1 MMARKKRIAI
11 LVVSIVL
18 VILAIVGTI
27 IFLYLKTDAFKS
39 NETLFAKYFIQ
50 SFNAIDTIKNDDL
63 LGIEDILNTNKYTS
77 ELKGKIEYTK
87 NVETNNEDKNSSINQ
102 IGLNVKSNI
111 DKSNDYNYK
120 NITIGSDNENYIGL
134 EYLKNQN
141 NYGIR
146 LKNINQF
153 ASNNDEENKLL
164 TELGLGSLNILV
176 SDIDINSICN
186 FNDQEKQNLIDT
198 YTKIVTSNVSKDK
211 YYSQRNTLITV
222 NNQDVNTNAY
232 YIKMTVEEYNN
243 LYIKILEQLKADEII
258 LSRIDTIEK
267 TIKENYPD
275 YTSEDKLRN
284 KFINNIEDKIKDIQ
298 NNNIGSDEVKII
310 VYENKGTTV
319 RVAIEKTT
327 EKILLDLY
335 GGTSVKLDISKIGY
349 ETTEKVFTI
358 EKTTQSNEQKALIEY
373 ENKKNDEIL
382 NSFKLEYNQSL
393 QNNKINKNAEIT
405 IIKDKYK
412 GIFNIEDNIQTV
424 DDFKNQ
430 ITLDKDNVELNKLQD
445 EQKSIIM
452 NILKANT
459 QNQLDSLYAVAS
471 LSDYEN
477 MLQNLGV
484 MRKKS
489 IQISDTGEVTELERT
504 RFNSQ
509 FEFFASSDLT
519 SDNINELLNTTKD
532 NFEDMKVLLKTGEVQ
547 DLDLEKLKS
556 SKEASEYKKNISE
569 ILFYIKRNSNNEQKA
584 EDTRE
589 YLKNNNDKYTVS
601 MEYDSDRLVRIVR
614 VKIQE
619 QK

>member
-1 MMARKKRIAI
+1 MARKKRITI
-11 LVVSIVL
+11 LVISIVL
-18 VILAIVGTI
+18 AVLAIVGTI
-27 IFLYLKTDAFKS
+27 TFLYLKTDAFKS
-39 NETLFAKYFIQ
+39 NETLFAKYFMQ
-50 SFNAIDTIKNDDL
+50 SFNAIDIIKNNDA
-63 LGIEDILNTNKYTS
+63 LGIDNTLNANKYTS

-87 NVETNNEDKNSSINQ
+87 NVETNSEDKNSSINQ

-111 DKSNDYNYK
+111 DKSNEYEYK
-120 NITIGSDNENYIGL
+120 NVTISSDNENYIGL
-134 EYLKNQN
+134 EYLKSQS

-153 ASNNDEENKLL
+153 ASNNDEQNQLL
-164 TELGLGSLNILV
+164 TELGLGKLNIII

-186 FNDQEKQNLIDT
+186 FSDQEKQNLIDT

-211 YYSQRNTLITV
+211 YYSQKNTLITV

-243 LYIKILEQLKADEII
+243 LYIKILEQLKTDKII

-382 NSFKLEYNQSL
+382 NSLKLEYNQTL
-393 QNNKINKNAEIT
+393 ENDKITKNTEIAIT
-405 IIKDKYK
+405 KDKYK
-412 GIFNIEDNIQTV
+412 GIFDIEDNIKIV
-424 DDFKNQ
+424 DNFENK
-430 ITLDKDNVELNKLQD
+430 ITLDNDLEINKLQD
-445 EQKSIIM
+445 EQKNIII
-452 NILKANT
+452 NILKANI

-471 LSDYEN
+471 LNDYES

-484 MRKKS
+484 MRKKA
-489 IQISDTGEVTELERT
+489 IQISSTGEVTELERT

-519 SDNINELLNTTKD
+519 SDNIKELLNTTKD

-547 DLDLEKLKS
+547 DLDMEKLKS
-556 SKEASEYKKNISE
+556 SKESSEYKKNISE

-584 EDTRE
+584 ENTLE

-601 MEYDSDRLVRIVR
+601 IEYDNDRLVKIIRA
-614 VKIQE
+614 KIQE
-619 QK
+619 QN

>member
-63 LGIEDILNTNKYTS
+63 LGIEDTLNTNKYTS

-102 IGLNVKSNI
+102 VGLNVKSNT
-111 DKSNDYNYK
+111 DKSNDYDYK

-141 NYGIR
+141 NYGIK
-146 LKNINQF
+146 LKNINQY
-153 ASNNDEENKLL
+153 ASNNDEENKVL
-164 TELGLGSLNILV
+164 TELGLGKLKVLI

-186 FNDQEKQNLIDT
+186 FSEKEKQNLIDT

-211 YYSQRNTLITV
+211 FYRQRGTLITV

-243 LYIKILEQLKADEII
+243 LYIKILEQLKTDETI
-258 LSRIDTIEK
+258 LSRIDTIET

-275 YTSEDKLRN
+275 YTSEETLRN
-284 KFINNIEDKIKDIQ
+284 KFISNIEEKIKDIQ
-298 NNNIGSDEVKII
+298 NNNIGSDEVKIT

-319 RVAIEKTT
+319 RFAIEKTT
-327 EKILLDLY
+327 EKILFDLY
-335 GGTSVKLDISKIGY
+335 GGTSIKLDISKIGY
-349 ETTEKVFTI
+349 ETTEKTFTI
-358 EKTTQSNEQKALIEY
+358 EKTAGSNEQKTLIEY

-382 NSFKLEYNQSL
+382 NNFKLEYNQTL
-393 QNNKINKNAEIT
+393 ENNKITKNAEIT
-405 IIKDKYK
+405 IAKDKYK
-412 GIFNIEDNIQTV
+412 GIFDLEDNIKIV
-424 DDFKNQ
+424 DNFENQ
-430 ITLDKDNVELNKLQD
+430 IALENNVELNKLQD
-445 EQKSIIM
+445 EQKNIIM
-452 NILKANT
+452 NILKTNT
-459 QNQLDSLYAVAS
+459 QNQLDSLYSVVS
-471 LSDYEN
+471 LNDYES

-484 MRKKS
+484 MRKKA
-489 IQISDTGEVTELERT
+489 IQISSTGEVTELERT

-519 SDNINELLNTTKD
+519 SDNIKELLNTTKD

-547 DLDLEKLKS
+547 DLDMEKLKS
-556 SKEASEYKKNISE
+556 SKDSNEYKKSISE

-584 EDTRE
+584 EDTSE

-601 MEYDSDRLVRIVR
+601 IEYDSDKLVRIIR
-614 VKIQE
+614 AKIQE
-619 QK
+619 QN

>member
-11 LVVSIVL
+11 LAVSIVL
-18 VILAIVGTI
+18 VILAITATMVY
-27 IFLYLKTDAFKS
+27 LYLKTDAFKS

-102 IGLNVKSNI
+102 VGLNVKSNT
-111 DKSNDYNYK
+111 DKSNDYDYK
-120 NITIGSDNENYIGL
+120 NITIGSYNENYIGL

-141 NYGIR
+141 NYGIK
-146 LKNINQF
+146 LKNINQY

-164 TELGLGSLNILV
+164 TELGLGKLKVLI

-186 FNDQEKQNLIDT
+186 FSEKEKQNLIDT

-211 YYSQRNTLITV
+211 FYRQRGTLITV

-243 LYIKILEQLKADEII
+243 LYIKILEQLKTDETI
-258 LSRIDTIEK
+258 LSRIDTIET

-275 YTSEDKLRN
+275 YTSEETLRN
-284 KFINNIEDKIKDIQ
+284 KFISNIEEKIKDIQ
-298 NNNIGSDEVKII
+298 NNNIGSDEVKIT
-310 VYENKGTTV
+310 VYESKGTTV
-319 RVAIEKTT
+319 RFAIEKTT
-327 EKILLDLY
+327 EKILFDLY
-335 GGTSVKLDISKIGY
+335 GGTSIKLDISKIGY
-349 ETTEKVFTI
+349 ETTEKTFTI
-358 EKTTQSNEQKALIEY
+358 EKTAGSNEQKTLIEY

-382 NSFKLEYNQSL
+382 NNFKLEYNQTL
-393 QNNKINKNAEIT
+393 ENNKIAKNAEIT
-405 IIKDKYK
+405 IAKDKYK
-412 GIFNIEDNIQTV
+412 GIFDLEDNIKIV
-424 DDFKNQ
+424 DNFENQ
-430 ITLDKDNVELNKLQD
+430 IALENNVELNKLQD
-445 EQKSIIM
+445 EQKNIIM
-452 NILKANT
+452 NILKTNT
-459 QNQLDSLYAVAS
+459 QNQLDSLYSVAS
-471 LSDYEN
+471 LNDYES

-484 MRKKS
+484 MRKKA
-489 IQISDTGEVTELERT
+489 IQISSTGEVTELERT

-519 SDNINELLNTTKD
+519 SDNIKELLNTTKD

-547 DLDLEKLKS
+547 DLDMEKLKS
-556 SKEASEYKKNISE
+556 SKDSNEYKKSISE

-584 EDTRE
+584 EDTSE

-601 MEYDSDRLVRIVR
+601 IEYDSDKLVRIIR
-614 VKIQE
+614 VKIQ
-619 QK
+619 

>member
-39 NETLFAKYFIQ
+39 NETLFAKYFMQ

-63 LGIEDILNTNKYTS
+63 LGIEDTLNTNKYTS

-102 IGLNVKSNI
+102 VGLNVKSNT
-111 DKSNDYNYK
+111 DKSNDYDYK

-141 NYGIR
+141 NYGIK
-146 LKNINQF
+146 LKNINQY

-164 TELGLGSLNILV
+164 TELGLGKLKVLI

-186 FNDQEKQNLIDT
+186 FSEKEKQNLIDT

-211 YYSQRNTLITV
+211 FYRQRGTLITV

-243 LYIKILEQLKADEII
+243 LYIKILEQLKTDEII

-298 NNNIGSDEVKII
+298 NNNIGSDEVKIT
-310 VYENKGTTV
+310 VYESKGTTV
-319 RVAIEKTT
+319 RFAIEKTT
-327 EKILLDLY
+327 EKILFDLY
-335 GGTSVKLDISKIGY
+335 GGTSIKLDISKIGY
-349 ETTEKVFTI
+349 ETTEKTFTI
-358 EKTTQSNEQKALIEY
+358 EKTAGSNEQKTLIEY

-382 NSFKLEYNQSL
+382 NNFKLEYNQTL
-393 QNNKINKNAEIT
+393 ENNKIAKNAEIT
-405 IIKDKYK
+405 IAKDKYK
-412 GIFNIEDNIQTV
+412 GIFDLEDNIKIV
-424 DDFKNQ
+424 DNFENQ
-430 ITLDKDNVELNKLQD
+430 IALENNVELNKLQD
-445 EQKSIIM
+445 EQKNIIM
-452 NILKANT
+452 NILKTNT

-471 LSDYEN
+471 LNDYES

-489 IQISDTGEVTELERT
+489 IQISSTGEVTELERT

-519 SDNINELLNTTKD
+519 SDNIKELLNTTKD
-532 NFEDMKVLLKTGEVQ
+532 KFEDMKVLLKTGEVQ
-547 DLDLEKLKS
+547 DLDMEKLKS
-556 SKEASEYKKNISE
+556 SEDSNEYKKSIAE

-584 EDTRE
+584 ENTLE

-601 MEYDSDRLVRIVR
+601 IEYDNDRLVKIIRA
-614 VKIQE
+614 KIQE
-619 QK
+619 QN

>member
-1 MMARKKRIAI
+1 MMARKKRITI
-11 LVVSIVL
+11 LVISIVL
-18 VILAIVGTI
+18 AVLAIVGTI
-27 IFLYLKTDAFKS
+27 TFLYLKTDAFKS
-39 NETLFAKYFIQ
+39 NETLFAKYFMQ
-50 SFNAIDTIKNDDL
+50 SFNAIDIIKNNDA
-63 LGIEDILNTNKYTS
+63 LGIDNTLNANKYTS

-87 NVETNNEDKNSSINQ
+87 NVETNSEDKNSSINQ

-111 DKSNDYNYK
+111 DKSNEYEYK
-120 NITIGSDNENYIGL
+120 NVTISSDNENYIGL
-134 EYLKNQN
+134 EYLKSQS

-153 ASNNDEENKLL
+153 ASNNDEQNQLL
-164 TELGLGSLNILV
+164 TELGLGKLNIII

-186 FNDQEKQNLIDT
+186 FSDQEKQNLIDT

-243 LYIKILEQLKADEII
+243 LYIKILEQLKTDEII

-382 NSFKLEYNQSL
+382 NSLKLEYNQTL
-393 QNNKINKNAEIT
+393 ENDKITKNTEIAIT
-405 IIKDKYK
+405 KDKYK
-412 GIFNIEDNIQTV
+412 GIFDIEDNIKIV
-424 DDFKNQ
+424 DNFENK
-430 ITLDKDNVELNKLQD
+430 ITLDNDLEINKLQD
-445 EQKSIIM
+445 EQKNIII
-452 NILKANT
+452 NILKANI

-471 LSDYEN
+471 LNDYES

-489 IQISDTGEVTELERT
+489 IQISSTGEVTELERT

-519 SDNINELLNTTKD
+519 SDNIKELLNTTKD

-547 DLDLEKLKS
+547 DLDMEKLKS
-556 SKEASEYKKNISE
+556 SKDSNEYKKSIAE

-584 EDTRE
+584 ENTLE

-601 MEYDSDRLVRIVR
+601 IEYDNDRLVKIIRA
-614 VKIQE
+614 KIQE
-619 QK
+619 QN

>member
-39 NETLFAKYFIQ
+39 NETLFAKYFMQ
-50 SFNAIDTIKNDDL
+50 SFNAIDIIKNNDA
-63 LGIEDILNTNKYTS
+63 LGIDNTLNANKYTS

-87 NVETNNEDKNSSINQ
+87 NVETNSEDKNSSINQ

-111 DKSNDYNYK
+111 DKSNEYEYK
-120 NITIGSDNENYIGL
+120 NVTISSDNENYIGL
-134 EYLKNQN
+134 EYLKSQS

-164 TELGLGSLNILV
+164 TELGLGKLKVLI

-186 FNDQEKQNLIDT
+186 FSEKEKQNLIDT

-211 YYSQRNTLITV
+211 FYRQRGTLITV

-243 LYIKILEQLKADEII
+243 LYIKILEQLKTDETI

-298 NNNIGSDEVKII
+298 NNNIGSDEVKIT
-310 VYENKGTTV
+310 VYESKGTTV
-319 RVAIEKTT
+319 RFAIEKTT
-327 EKILLDLY
+327 EKILFDLY
-335 GGTSVKLDISKIGY
+335 GGTSIKLDISKIGY
-349 ETTEKVFTI
+349 ETTEKTFTI
-358 EKTTQSNEQKALIEY
+358 EKTAGSNEQKTLIEY

-382 NSFKLEYNQSL
+382 NNFKLEYNQTL
-393 QNNKINKNAEIT
+393 ENNKIAKNAEIT
-405 IIKDKYK
+405 IAKDKYK
-412 GIFNIEDNIQTV
+412 GIFDLEDNIKIV
-424 DDFKNQ
+424 DNFENQ
-430 ITLDKDNVELNKLQD
+430 IALENNVELNKLQD
-445 EQKSIIM
+445 EQKNIIM
-452 NILKANT
+452 NILKTNT

-471 LSDYEN
+471 LNDYES

-489 IQISDTGEVTELERT
+489 IQISSTGEVTELERT

-519 SDNINELLNTTKD
+519 SDNIKELLNTTKD

-547 DLDLEKLKS
+547 DLDMEKLKS
-556 SKEASEYKKNISE
+556 SEDSNEYKKSIAE

-584 EDTRE
+584 ENTLE

-601 MEYDSDRLVRIVR
+601 IEYDNDRLVKIIRA
-614 VKIQE
+614 KIQE
-619 QK
+619 QN

>member
-39 NETLFAKYFIQ
+39 NETLFAKYFMQ

-63 LGIEDILNTNKYTS
+63 LGIEDTLNTNKYTS

-102 IGLNVKSNI
+102 VGLNVKSNT
-111 DKSNDYNYK
+111 DKSNDYDYK

-141 NYGIR
+141 NYGIK
-146 LKNINQF
+146 LKNINQY

-164 TELGLGSLNILV
+164 TELGLGKLKVLI

-186 FNDQEKQNLIDT
+186 FSEKEKQNLIDT

-211 YYSQRNTLITV
+211 FYRQRGTLITV

-243 LYIKILEQLKADEII
+243 LYIKILEQLKTDETI

-298 NNNIGSDEVKII
+298 NNNIGSDEVKIT
-310 VYENKGTTV
+310 VYESKGTTV
-319 RVAIEKTT
+319 RFAIEKTT
-327 EKILLDLY
+327 EKILFDLY
-335 GGTSVKLDISKIGY
+335 GGTSIKLDISKIGY
-349 ETTEKVFTI
+349 ETTEKTFTI
-358 EKTTQSNEQKALIEY
+358 EKTAGSNEQKTLIEY

-382 NSFKLEYNQSL
+382 NNFKLEYNQTL
-393 QNNKINKNAEIT
+393 ENNKIAKNAEIT
-405 IIKDKYK
+405 IAKDKYK
-412 GIFNIEDNIQTV
+412 GIFDLEDNIKIV
-424 DDFKNQ
+424 DNFENQ
-430 ITLDKDNVELNKLQD
+430 IALENNVELNKLQD
-445 EQKSIIM
+445 EQKNIIM
-452 NILKANT
+452 NILKTNT

-471 LSDYEN
+471 LNDYES

-489 IQISDTGEVTELERT
+489 IQIFNTGEVTELERKK
-504 RFNSQ
+504 FNSQ

-519 SDNINELLNTTKD
+519 SDNIKELLNTTKD

-547 DLDLEKLKS
+547 DLDMEKLKS
-556 SKEASEYKKNISE
+556 SEDSNEYKKSIAE

-584 EDTRE
+584 ENTLE

-601 MEYDSDRLVRIVR
+601 IEYDNDRLVKIIRA
-614 VKIQE
+614 KIQE
-619 QK
+619 QN

>member
-63 LGIEDILNTNKYTS
+63 LGIEDTLNTNKYTS

-102 IGLNVKSNI
+102 VGLNVKSNT
-111 DKSNDYNYK
+111 DKSNDYDYK

-141 NYGIR
+141 NYGIK
-146 LKNINQF
+146 LKNINQY

-164 TELGLGSLNILV
+164 TELGLGKLKVLI

-186 FNDQEKQNLIDT
+186 FSEKEKQNLIDT

-211 YYSQRNTLITV
+211 FYRQRGTLITV

-243 LYIKILEQLKADEII
+243 LYIKILEQLKTDETI
-258 LSRIDTIEK
+258 LSRIDTIET

-275 YTSEDKLRN
+275 YTSEETLRN
-284 KFINNIEDKIKDIQ
+284 KFISNIEEKIKDIQ
-298 NNNIGSDEVKII
+298 NNNIGSDEVKIT
-310 VYENKGTTV
+310 VYESKGTTV
-319 RVAIEKTT
+319 RFAIEKTT
-327 EKILLDLY
+327 EKILFDLY
-335 GGTSVKLDISKIGY
+335 GGTSIKLDISKIGY
-349 ETTEKVFTI
+349 ETTEKTFTI
-358 EKTTQSNEQKALIEY
+358 EKTAGSNEQKTLIEY

-382 NSFKLEYNQSL
+382 NNFKLEYNQTL
-393 QNNKINKNAEIT
+393 ENNKIAKNAEIT
-405 IIKDKYK
+405 IAKDKYK
-412 GIFNIEDNIQTV
+412 GIFDLEDNIKIV
-424 DDFKNQ
+424 DNFENQ
-430 ITLDKDNVELNKLQD
+430 ITLENNVELNKLQD
-445 EQKSIIM
+445 EQKNIIM
-452 NILKANT
+452 NILKTNT

-471 LSDYEN
+471 LNDYES

-484 MRKKS
+484 MRKKA
-489 IQISDTGEVTELERT
+489 IQISSTGEVTELERT

-519 SDNINELLNTTKD
+519 SDNIKELLNTTKD

-547 DLDLEKLKS
+547 DLDMEKLKS
-556 SKEASEYKKNISE
+556 SKDSNEYKKSISE

-584 EDTRE
+584 EDTSE

-601 MEYDSDRLVRIVR
+601 IEYDSDKLVRIIR

-619 QK
+619 QN

>member
-18 VILAIVGTI
+18 AILAIVGTI

-243 LYIKILEQLKADEII
+243 LYIKILEQLKTDEII

-382 NSFKLEYNQSL
+382 NSLKLEYNQTL
-393 QNNKINKNAEIT
+393 ENDKITKNTEIT
-405 IIKDKYK
+405 IAKDKYK
-412 GIFNIEDNIQTV
+412 GIFDLEDNIKIV
-424 DDFKNQ
+424 DNFENQ
-430 ITLDKDNVELNKLQD
+430 IALENNVEINKLQD
-445 EQKSIIM
+445 EQKNIIM
-452 NILKANT
+452 NILKTNT
-459 QNQLDSLYAVAS
+459 QNQLDSLYSVAS
-471 LSDYEN
+471 LNDYES

-484 MRKKS
+484 MRKKA
-489 IQISDTGEVTELERT
+489 IQISSTGEVTELERT

-519 SDNINELLNTTKD
+519 SDNIKELLNTTKD

-547 DLDLEKLKS
+547 DLDMEKLKS
-556 SKEASEYKKNISE
+556 SKDSNEYKKSIAE

-584 EDTRE
+584 EDTSE

-601 MEYDSDRLVRIVR
+601 IEYDSDKLVRIIR
-614 VKIQE
+614 AKIQE
-619 QK
+619 QN

>member
-1 MMARKKRIAI
+1 MARKKRITI
-11 LVVSIVL
+11 LVISIVL
-18 VILAIVGTI
+18 AVLAIVGTI
-27 IFLYLKTDAFKS
+27 TFLYLKTDAFKS
-39 NETLFAKYFIQ
+39 NETLFAKYFMQ
-50 SFNAIDTIKNDDL
+50 SFNAIDIIKNNDA
-63 LGIEDILNTNKYTS
+63 LGIDNTLNANKYTS

-87 NVETNNEDKNSSINQ
+87 NVETNSEDKNSSINQ

-111 DKSNDYNYK
+111 DKSNEYEYK
-120 NITIGSDNENYIGL
+120 NVTISSDNENYIGL
-134 EYLKNQN
+134 EYLKSQS

-153 ASNNDEENKLL
+153 ASNNDEQNQLL
-164 TELGLGSLNILV
+164 TELGLGKLNIII

-186 FNDQEKQNLIDT
+186 FSDQEKQNLIDT

-243 LYIKILEQLKADEII
+243 LYIKMLEQLKEDEII

-382 NSFKLEYNQSL
+382 NSLKLEYNQTL
-393 QNNKINKNAEIT
+393 ENDKITKNTEIAIT
-405 IIKDKYK
+405 KDKYK
-412 GIFNIEDNIQTV
+412 GIFDIEDNIKIV
-424 DDFKNQ
+424 DNFENK
-430 ITLDKDNVELNKLQD
+430 ITLDNDLEINKLQD
-445 EQKSIIM
+445 EQKNIII
-452 NILKANT
+452 NILKANI

-471 LSDYEN
+471 LNDYES

-484 MRKKS
+484 MRKKA
-489 IQISDTGEVTELERT
+489 IQISSTGEVTELERT

-519 SDNINELLNTTKD
+519 SDNIKELLNTTKD

-547 DLDLEKLKS
+547 DLDMEKLKS
-556 SKEASEYKKNISE
+556 SKDSNEYKKSIAE

-584 EDTRE
+584 ENTLE

-601 MEYDSDRLVRIVR
+601 IEYDNDRLVKIIRA
-614 VKIQE
+614 KIQE
-619 QK
+619 QN

>member
-63 LGIEDILNTNKYTS
+63 LGIEDTLNTNKYTS

-102 IGLNVKSNI
+102 VGLNVKSNT
-111 DKSNDYNYK
+111 DKSNDYDYK

-141 NYGIR
+141 NYGIK
-146 LKNINQF
+146 LKNINQY

-164 TELGLGSLNILV
+164 TELGLGKLKVLI

-186 FNDQEKQNLIDT
+186 FSEKEKQNLIDT

-211 YYSQRNTLITV
+211 FYRQRGTLITV

-243 LYIKILEQLKADEII
+243 LYIKILEQLKTDETI
-258 LSRIDTIEK
+258 LSRIDTIET

-275 YTSEDKLRN
+275 YTSEETLRN
-284 KFINNIEDKIKDIQ
+284 KFISNIEEKIKDIQ
-298 NNNIGSDEVKII
+298 NNNIGSDEVKIT
-310 VYENKGTTV
+310 VYESKGTTV
-319 RVAIEKTT
+319 RFAIEKTT
-327 EKILLDLY
+327 EKILFDLY
-335 GGTSVKLDISKIGY
+335 GGTSIKLDISKIGY
-349 ETTEKVFTI
+349 ETTEKTFTI
-358 EKTTQSNEQKALIEY
+358 EKTAGSNEQKTLIEY

-382 NSFKLEYNQSL
+382 NNFKLEYNQTL
-393 QNNKINKNAEIT
+393 ENNKIAKNAEIT
-405 IIKDKYK
+405 IAKDKYK
-412 GIFNIEDNIQTV
+412 GIFDLEDNIKIV
-424 DDFKNQ
+424 DNFENQ
-430 ITLDKDNVELNKLQD
+430 IALENNVELNKLQD
-445 EQKSIIM
+445 EQKNIIM
-452 NILKANT
+452 NILKTNT
-459 QNQLDSLYAVAS
+459 QNQLDSLYSVAS
-471 LSDYEN
+471 LNDYES

-484 MRKKS
+484 MRKKA
-489 IQISDTGEVTELERT
+489 IQISSTGEVTELERT

-509 FEFFASSDLT
+509 FEFFVSSDLT
-519 SDNINELLNTTKD
+519 SDNIKELLNTTKD

-547 DLDLEKLKS
+547 DLDMEKLKS
-556 SKEASEYKKNISE
+556 SKDSNEYKKSISE

-584 EDTRE
+584 EDTSE

-601 MEYDSDRLVRIVR
+601 IEYDSDKLVRIIR
-614 VKIQE
+614 AKIQE
-619 QK
+619 QN

>member
-1 MMARKKRIAI
+1 MARKKRITI
-11 LVVSIVL
+11 LVISIVL
-18 VILAIVGTI
+18 AVLAIVGTI
-27 IFLYLKTDAFKS
+27 TFLYLKTDAFKS
-39 NETLFAKYFIQ
+39 NETLFAKYFMQ
-50 SFNAIDTIKNDDL
+50 SFNAIDIIKNNDA
-63 LGIEDILNTNKYTS
+63 LGIDNTLNANKYTS

-87 NVETNNEDKNSSINQ
+87 NVETNSEDKNSSINQ

-111 DKSNDYNYK
+111 DKSNEYEYK
-120 NITIGSDNENYIGL
+120 NVTISSDNENYIGL
-134 EYLKNQN
+134 EYLKSQS

-153 ASNNDEENKLL
+153 ASNNDEQNQLL
-164 TELGLGSLNILV
+164 TELGLGKLNIII

-186 FNDQEKQNLIDT
+186 FSDQEKQNLIDT

-243 LYIKILEQLKADEII
+243 LYIKILEQLKTDEII

-382 NSFKLEYNQSL
+382 NSLKLEYNQTL
-393 QNNKINKNAEIT
+393 ENDKITKNTEIAIT
-405 IIKDKYK
+405 KDKYK
-412 GIFNIEDNIQTV
+412 GIFDIEDNIKIV
-424 DDFKNQ
+424 DNFENK
-430 ITLDKDNVELNKLQD
+430 ITLDNDLEINKLQD
-445 EQKSIIM
+445 EQKNIII
-452 NILKANT
+452 NILKANI

-471 LSDYEN
+471 LNDYES

-489 IQISDTGEVTELERT
+489 IQISSTGEVTELERT

-519 SDNINELLNTTKD
+519 SDNIKELLNTTKD

-547 DLDLEKLKS
+547 DLDMEKLKS
-556 SKEASEYKKNISE
+556 SEDSNEYKKSIAE

-584 EDTRE
+584 ENTLE

-601 MEYDSDRLVRIVR
+601 IEYDNDRLVKIIRA
-614 VKIQE
+614 KIQE
-619 QK
+619 QN

>member
-102 IGLNVKSNI
+102 VGLNVKSNT
-111 DKSNDYNYK
+111 DKSNDYDYK
-120 NITIGSDNENYIGL
+120 NITIGSYNENYIGL

-141 NYGIR
+141 NYGIK
-146 LKNINQF
+146 LKNINQY

-164 TELGLGSLNILV
+164 TELGLGKLKVLI

-186 FNDQEKQNLIDT
+186 FSEKEKQNLIDT

-211 YYSQRNTLITV
+211 FYRQRGTLITV

-243 LYIKILEQLKADEII
+243 LYIKILEQLKTDETI
-258 LSRIDTIEK
+258 LSRIDTIET

-275 YTSEDKLRN
+275 YTSEETLRN
-284 KFINNIEDKIKDIQ
+284 KFISNIEEKIKDIQ
-298 NNNIGSDEVKII
+298 NNNIGSDEVKIT
-310 VYENKGTTV
+310 VYESKGTTV
-319 RVAIEKTT
+319 RFAIEKTT
-327 EKILLDLY
+327 EKILFDLY
-335 GGTSVKLDISKIGY
+335 GGTSIKLDISKIGY
-349 ETTEKVFTI
+349 ETTEKTFTI
-358 EKTTQSNEQKALIEY
+358 EKTAGSNEQKTLIEY

-382 NSFKLEYNQSL
+382 NNFKLEYNQTL
-393 QNNKINKNAEIT
+393 ENNKIAKNAEIT
-405 IIKDKYK
+405 IAKDKYK
-412 GIFNIEDNIQTV
+412 GIFDLEDNIKIV
-424 DDFKNQ
+424 DNFENQ
-430 ITLDKDNVELNKLQD
+430 IALENNVELNKLQD
-445 EQKSIIM
+445 EQKNIIM
-452 NILKANT
+452 NILKTNT
-459 QNQLDSLYAVAS
+459 QNQLDSLYSVAS
-471 LSDYEN
+471 LNDYES

-484 MRKKS
+484 MRKKA
-489 IQISDTGEVTELERT
+489 IQISSTGEVTELERT

-519 SDNINELLNTTKD
+519 SDNIKELLNTTKD

-547 DLDLEKLKS
+547 DLDMEKLKS
-556 SKEASEYKKNISE
+556 SKDSNEYKKSISE

-584 EDTRE
+584 EDTSE

-601 MEYDSDRLVRIVR
+601 IEYDSDKLVRIIR
-614 VKIQE
+614 VKIQ
-619 QK
+619 

>member
-1 MMARKKRIAI
+1 MARKKRITI
-11 LVVSIVL
+11 LVISIVL
-18 VILAIVGTI
+18 AVLAIVGTI
-27 IFLYLKTDAFKS
+27 TFLYLKTDAFKS
-39 NETLFAKYFIQ
+39 NETLFVKYFMQ
-50 SFNAIDTIKNDDL
+50 SFNAIDIIKNNDA
-63 LGIEDILNTNKYTS
+63 LGIDNTLNANKYTS

-87 NVETNNEDKNSSINQ
+87 NVETNSEDKNSSINQ

-111 DKSNDYNYK
+111 DKSNEYEYK
-120 NITIGSDNENYIGL
+120 NVTISSDNENYIGL
-134 EYLKNQN
+134 EYLKSQS

-153 ASNNDEENKLL
+153 ASNNDEQNQLL
-164 TELGLGSLNILV
+164 TELGLGKLNIII

-186 FNDQEKQNLIDT
+186 FSDQEKQNLIDT

-211 YYSQRNTLITV
+211 YYSQKNTLITV

-243 LYIKILEQLKADEII
+243 LYIKILEQLKTDEII

-349 ETTEKVFTI
+349 ETTEKTFTI
-358 EKTTQSNEQKALIEY
+358 EKTMQSNEQKALIEY

-382 NSFKLEYNQSL
+382 NSLKLEYNQTIE
-393 QNNKINKNAEIT
+393 NDKITKNTEIAIT
-405 IIKDKYK
+405 KDKYK
-412 GIFNIEDNIQTV
+412 GIFDIEDNIKIV
-424 DDFKNQ
+424 DNFENK
-430 ITLDKDNVELNKLQD
+430 ITLDNGLEINKLQD
-445 EQKSIIM
+445 EQKNIII
-452 NILKANT
+452 NILKANI

-471 LSDYEN
+471 LNDYES

-489 IQISDTGEVTELERT
+489 IQISSTGEVTELERT

-519 SDNINELLNTTKD
+519 SDNIKELLNTTKD

-547 DLDLEKLKS
+547 DLDMEKLKS
-556 SKEASEYKKNISE
+556 SKDSNEYKKSIAE

-584 EDTRE
+584 ENTLE

-601 MEYDSDRLVRIVR
+601 IEYDNDRLVKIIRA
-614 VKIQE
+614 KIQE
-619 QK
+619 QN

>member
-1 MMARKKRIAI
+1 MARKKRITI
-11 LVVSIVL
+11 LVISIVL
-18 VILAIVGTI
+18 AVLAIVGTI
-27 IFLYLKTDAFKS
+27 TFLYLKTDAFKS
-39 NETLFAKYFIQ
+39 NETLFAKYFMQ
-50 SFNAIDTIKNDDL
+50 SFNAIDIIKNNDA
-63 LGIEDILNTNKYTS
+63 LGIDNTLNANKYTS

-87 NVETNNEDKNSSINQ
+87 NVETNSEDKNSSINQ

-111 DKSNDYNYK
+111 DKSNEYEYK
-120 NITIGSDNENYIGL
+120 NVTISSDNENYIGL
-134 EYLKNQN
+134 EYLKSQS

-153 ASNNDEENKLL
+153 ASNNDEQNQLL
-164 TELGLGSLNILV
+164 TELGLGKLNIII

-186 FNDQEKQNLIDT
+186 FSDQEKQNLIDT

-243 LYIKILEQLKADEII
+243 LYIKILEQLKTDEII

-382 NSFKLEYNQSL
+382 NSLRLEYNQTL
-393 QNNKINKNAEIT
+393 ENDKITKNTEIAIT
-405 IIKDKYK
+405 KDKYK
-412 GIFNIEDNIQTV
+412 GIFDIEDNIKIV
-424 DDFKNQ
+424 DNFENK
-430 ITLDKDNVELNKLQD
+430 ITLDNDLEINKLQD
-445 EQKSIIM
+445 EQKNIII
-452 NILKANT
+452 NILKANI

-471 LSDYEN
+471 LNDYES

-484 MRKKS
+484 MRKKA
-489 IQISDTGEVTELERT
+489 IQISSTGEVTELERT

-519 SDNINELLNTTKD
+519 SDNIKELLNTTKD

-547 DLDLEKLKS
+547 DLDMEKLKS
-556 SKEASEYKKNISE
+556 SKDSNEYKKSIAE

-584 EDTRE
+584 ENTLE

-601 MEYDSDRLVRIVR
+601 IEYDNDRLVKIIRA
-614 VKIQE
+614 KIQE
-619 QK
+619 QN

>member
-63 LGIEDILNTNKYTS
+63 LGIEDTLNTNKYTS

-102 IGLNVKSNI
+102 VGLNVKSNT
-111 DKSNDYNYK
+111 DKSNDYDYK

-141 NYGIR
+141 NYGIK
-146 LKNINQF
+146 LKNINQY

-164 TELGLGSLNILV
+164 TELGLGKLKVLI

-186 FNDQEKQNLIDT
+186 FSEKEKQNLIDT

-211 YYSQRNTLITV
+211 FYRQRGTLITV

-243 LYIKILEQLKADEII
+243 LYIKILEQLKTDETI
-258 LSRIDTIEK
+258 LSRIDTIET

-275 YTSEDKLRN
+275 YTSEETLRN
-284 KFINNIEDKIKDIQ
+284 KFISNIEEKIKDIQ
-298 NNNIGSDEVKII
+298 NNNIGSDEVKIT
-310 VYENKGTTV
+310 VYESKGTTV
-319 RVAIEKTT
+319 RFAIEKTT
-327 EKILLDLY
+327 EKILFDLY
-335 GGTSVKLDISKIGY
+335 GGTSIKLDISKIGY
-349 ETTEKVFTI
+349 ETTEKTFTI
-358 EKTTQSNEQKALIEY
+358 EKTAGSNEQKTLIEY

-382 NSFKLEYNQSL
+382 NNFKLEYNQTL
-393 QNNKINKNAEIT
+393 ENNKIAKNAEIT
-405 IIKDKYK
+405 IAKDKYK
-412 GIFNIEDNIQTV
+412 GIFDLEDNIKIV
-424 DDFKNQ
+424 DNFENQ
-430 ITLDKDNVELNKLQD
+430 IALENNVELNKLQD
-445 EQKSIIM
+445 EQKNIIM
-452 NILKANT
+452 NILKTNT
-459 QNQLDSLYAVAS
+459 QNQLDSLYSVAS
-471 LSDYEN
+471 LNDYES

-484 MRKKS
+484 MRKKA
-489 IQISDTGEVTELERT
+489 IQISSTGEVTELERT

-519 SDNINELLNTTKD
+519 SDNIKELLNTTKD

-547 DLDLEKLKS
+547 DLDMEKLKS
-556 SKEASEYKKNISE
+556 SKDSNEYKKSISE

-584 EDTRE
+584 EDTSE

-601 MEYDSDRLVRIVR
+601 IEYDSDKLVRIIR

-619 QK
+619 QN

>member
-39 NETLFAKYFIQ
+39 NETLFAKYFMQ
-50 SFNAIDTIKNDDL
+50 SFNAIDIIKNNDA
-63 LGIEDILNTNKYTS
+63 LGIDNTLNANKYTS

-87 NVETNNEDKNSSINQ
+87 NVETNSEDKNSSINQ

-111 DKSNDYNYK
+111 DKSNEYEYK
-120 NITIGSDNENYIGL
+120 NVTISSDNENYIGL
-134 EYLKNQN
+134 EYLKSQS

-153 ASNNDEENKLL
+153 ASNNDEQNQLL
-164 TELGLGSLNILV
+164 TELGLGKLNIII

-186 FNDQEKQNLIDT
+186 FSDQEKQNLIDT

-243 LYIKILEQLKADEII
+243 LYIKILEQLKTDEII

-298 NNNIGSDEVKII
+298 NNNIGSDEVKIT
-310 VYENKGTTV
+310 VYESKGTTV
-319 RVAIEKTT
+319 RFAIEKTT
-327 EKILLDLY
+327 EKILFDLY
-335 GGTSVKLDISKIGY
+335 GGTSIKLDISKIGY
-349 ETTEKVFTI
+349 ETTEKTFTI
-358 EKTTQSNEQKALIEY
+358 EKTAGSNEQKTLIEY

-382 NSFKLEYNQSL
+382 NNFKLEYNQTL
-393 QNNKINKNAEIT
+393 ENNKIAKNAEIT
-405 IIKDKYK
+405 IAKDKYK
-412 GIFNIEDNIQTV
+412 GIFDLEDNIKIV
-424 DDFKNQ
+424 DNFENQ
-430 ITLDKDNVELNKLQD
+430 IALENNVELNKLQD
-445 EQKSIIM
+445 EQKNIIM
-452 NILKANT
+452 NILKTNT

-471 LSDYEN
+471 LNDYES

-489 IQISDTGEVTELERT
+489 IQISSTGEVTELERT

-519 SDNINELLNTTKD
+519 SDNIKELLNTTKD

-547 DLDLEKLKS
+547 DLDMEKLKS
-556 SKEASEYKKNISE
+556 SEDSNEYKKSIAE

-584 EDTRE
+584 ENTLE

-601 MEYDSDRLVRIVR
+601 IEYDNDRLVKIIRA
-614 VKIQE
+614 KIQE
-619 QK
+619 QN

>member
-1 MMARKKRIAI
+1 MARKKRITI
-11 LVVSIVL
+11 LVISIVL
-18 VILAIVGTI
+18 AVLAIVGTI
-27 IFLYLKTDAFKS
+27 TFLYLKTDAFKS

-50 SFNAIDTIKNDDL
+50 SFNAIDIIKNNDA
-63 LGIEDILNTNKYTS
+63 LGIDNTLNANKYTS

-87 NVETNNEDKNSSINQ
+87 NVETNSEDKNSSINQ

-111 DKSNDYNYK
+111 DKSNEYEYK
-120 NITIGSDNENYIGL
+120 NVTISSDNENYIGL
-134 EYLKNQN
+134 EYLKSQS

-153 ASNNDEENKLL
+153 ASNNDEQNQLL
-164 TELGLGSLNILV
+164 TELGLGKLNIII

-186 FNDQEKQNLIDT
+186 FSDQEKQNLIDT

-243 LYIKILEQLKADEII
+243 LYIKILEQLKTDEII

-382 NSFKLEYNQSL
+382 NSLKLEYNQTL
-393 QNNKINKNAEIT
+393 ENDKITKNTEIAIT
-405 IIKDKYK
+405 KDKYK
-412 GIFNIEDNIQTV
+412 GIFDIEDNIKIV
-424 DDFKNQ
+424 DNFENK
-430 ITLDKDNVELNKLQD
+430 ITLDNDLEINKLQD
-445 EQKSIIM
+445 EQKNIII
-452 NILKANT
+452 NILKANI

-471 LSDYEN
+471 LNDYES

-484 MRKKS
+484 MRKKA
-489 IQISDTGEVTELERT
+489 IQISSTGEVTELERT

-519 SDNINELLNTTKD
+519 SDNIKELLNTTKD

-547 DLDLEKLKS
+547 DLDMEKLKS
-556 SKEASEYKKNISE
+556 SKDSNEYKKSIAE

-584 EDTRE
+584 ENTLE

-601 MEYDSDRLVRIVR
+601 IEYDNDRLVKIIRA
-614 VKIQE
+614 KIQE
-619 QK
+619 QN

>member
-1 MMARKKRIAI
+1 MARKKRITI
-11 LVVSIVL
+11 LVISIVL
-18 VILAIVGTI
+18 AVLAIVGTI
-27 IFLYLKTDAFKS
+27 TFLYLKTDAFKS
-39 NETLFAKYFIQ
+39 NETLFAKYFMQ
-50 SFNAIDTIKNDDL
+50 SFNAIDIIKNNDA
-63 LGIEDILNTNKYTS
+63 LGIDNTLNANKYTS

-87 NVETNNEDKNSSINQ
+87 NVETNSEDKNSSINQ

-111 DKSNDYNYK
+111 DKSNEYEYK
-120 NITIGSDNENYIGL
+120 NVTISSDNENYIGL
-134 EYLKNQN
+134 EYLKSQS

-153 ASNNDEENKLL
+153 ASNNDEQNQLL
-164 TELGLGSLNILV
+164 TELGLGKLNIII

-186 FNDQEKQNLIDT
+186 FSDQEKQNLIDT

-211 YYSQRNTLITV
+211 FYKQKNTLITI

-232 YIKMTVEEYNN
+232 YIKMTIEEYNN
-243 LYIKILEQLKADEII
+243 LYIKMLEQLKEDEII
-258 LSRIDTIEK
+258 LSRIDTIET
-267 TIKENYPD
+267 TIKEKYPD
-275 YTSEDKLRN
+275 YKSEDTLRN

-310 VYENKGTTV
+310 VYENKGTTA

-382 NSFKLEYNQSL
+382 NSLKLEYNQTL
-393 QNNKINKNAEIT
+393 ENDKITKNTEIAIT
-405 IIKDKYK
+405 KDKYK
-412 GIFNIEDNIQTV
+412 GIFDIEDNIKIV
-424 DDFKNQ
+424 DNFENK
-430 ITLDKDNVELNKLQD
+430 ITLDNDLEINKLQD
-445 EQKSIIM
+445 EQKNIII
-452 NILKANT
+452 NILKANI

-471 LSDYEN
+471 LNDYES

-484 MRKKS
+484 MRKKA
-489 IQISDTGEVTELERT
+489 IQISSTGEVTELERT

-519 SDNINELLNTTKD
+519 SDNIKELLNTTKD

-547 DLDLEKLKS
+547 DLDMEKLKS
-556 SKEASEYKKNISE
+556 SEDSNEYKKSIAE

-584 EDTRE
+584 ENTLE

-601 MEYDSDRLVRIVR
+601 IEYDNDRLVKIIRA
-614 VKIQE
+614 KIQE
-619 QK
+619 QN

>member
-27 IFLYLKTDAFKS
+27 IFLYLKTDTFKS

-63 LGIEDILNTNKYTS
+63 LGIEDTLNTNKYTS

-102 IGLNVKSNI
+102 VVLNVKSNT
-111 DKSNDYNYK
+111 DKTNDYNYK

-134 EYLKNQN
+134 DYLKSQS

-164 TELGLGSLNILV
+164 TELGLGKLKVLI

-186 FNDQEKQNLIDT
+186 FSEKEKQNLIDT

-211 YYSQRNTLITV
+211 FYRQRGTLITV

-243 LYIKILEQLKADEII
+243 LYIKILEQLKNDEII
-258 LSRIDTIEK
+258 LSRIDTIET

-275 YTSEDKLRN
+275 YTSEETLRN
-284 KFINNIEDKIKDIQ
+284 KFISNIEEKIKDIQ
-298 NNNIGSDEVKII
+298 NNNIGSDEVKIT
-310 VYENKGTTV
+310 VYESKGITV
-319 RVAIEKTT
+319 RFAIEKTT
-327 EKILLDLY
+327 EKILFDLY
-335 GGTSVKLDISKIGY
+335 GGTSIKLDISNIGY
-349 ETTEKVFTI
+349 ETTEKTFTI
-358 EKTTQSNEQKALIEY
+358 EKTSGSNEQKTLIEY

-382 NSFKLEYNQSL
+382 NNFKLEYNQTSE
-393 QNNKINKNAEIT
+393 NNKITKNAEIT
-405 IIKDKYK
+405 IAKDKYK
-412 GIFNIEDNIQTV
+412 GIFDLEDNIKIV
-424 DDFKNQ
+424 NNFENH
-430 ITLDKDNVELNKLQD
+430 IALENNVELNKLQD
-445 EQKSIIM
+445 EQKNIIM
-452 NILKANT
+452 NILKTNT

-471 LSDYEN
+471 LNDYEN

-484 MRKKS
+484 MRKKA
-489 IQISDTGEVTELERT
+489 IQISSTGEVTELERT

-519 SDNINELLNTTKD
+519 SDNINELLNTAED
-532 NFEDMKVLLKTGEVQ
+532 NFQDMKVLLKTGEVQ
-547 DLDLEKLKS
+547 DLDMEKLNS
-556 SKEASEYKKNISE
+556 SREASEYKKNIAE

-584 EDTRE
+584 EDIRE
-589 YLKNNNDKYTVS
+589 YLKNNNNKYTVS
-601 MEYDSDRLVRIVR
+601 IEYDSDRLVRIIR
-614 VKIQE
+614 AKIQ
-619 QK
+619 

>member
-1 MMARKKRIAI
+1 MARKKRITI
-11 LVVSIVL
+11 LVISIVL
-18 VILAIVGTI
+18 AVLAIVGTI
-27 IFLYLKTDAFKS
+27 TFLYLKTDAFKS
-39 NETLFAKYFIQ
+39 NETLFAKYFMQ
-50 SFNAIDTIKNDDL
+50 SFNAIDIIKNNDA
-63 LGIEDILNTNKYTS
+63 LGIDNTLNANKYTS

-87 NVETNNEDKNSSINQ
+87 NVETNSEDKNSSINQ

-111 DKSNDYNYK
+111 DKSNEYEYK
-120 NITIGSDNENYIGL
+120 NVTISSDNENYIGL
-134 EYLKNQN
+134 EYLKSQS

-153 ASNNDEENKLL
+153 ASNNDEQNQLL
-164 TELGLGSLNILV
+164 TELGLGKLNIII

-186 FNDQEKQNLIDT
+186 FSDQEKQNLIDT

-243 LYIKILEQLKADEII
+243 LYIKILEQLKTDEII

-382 NSFKLEYNQSL
+382 NSLKLEYNQTL
-393 QNNKINKNAEIT
+393 ENDKITKNTEIAIT
-405 IIKDKYK
+405 KDKYK
-412 GIFNIEDNIQTV
+412 GIFDIEDNIKIV
-424 DDFKNQ
+424 DNFENK
-430 ITLDKDNVELNKLQD
+430 ITLDNDLEINKLQD
-445 EQKSIIM
+445 EQKNIII
-452 NILKANT
+452 NILKANI

-471 LSDYEN
+471 LNDYES

-484 MRKKS
+484 MRKKA
-489 IQISDTGEVTELERT
+489 IQISSTGEVTELERT

-519 SDNINELLNTTKD
+519 SDNIKELLNTTKD

-547 DLDLEKLKS
+547 DLDMEKLKS
-556 SKEASEYKKNISE
+556 SKDSNEYKKSIAE

-584 EDTRE
+584 ENTLE

-601 MEYDSDRLVRIVR
+601 IEYDNDRLVKIIRA
-614 VKIQE
+614 KIQE
-619 QK
+619 QN

>member
-39 NETLFAKYFIQ
+39 NETLFAKYFMQ

-63 LGIEDILNTNKYTS
+63 LGIEDTLNTNKYTS

-102 IGLNVKSNI
+102 VGLNVKSNT
-111 DKSNDYNYK
+111 DKSNDYDYK

-141 NYGIR
+141 NYGIK
-146 LKNINQF
+146 LKNINQY

-164 TELGLGSLNILV
+164 TELGLGKLKVLI

-186 FNDQEKQNLIDT
+186 FSEKEKQNLIDT

-211 YYSQRNTLITV
+211 FYRQRGTLITV

-243 LYIKILEQLKADEII
+243 LYIKILEQLKTDEII

-298 NNNIGSDEVKII
+298 NNNIGSDEVKIT
-310 VYENKGTTV
+310 VYESKGTTV
-319 RVAIEKTT
+319 RFAIEKTT
-327 EKILLDLY
+327 EKILFDLY
-335 GGTSVKLDISKIGY
+335 GGTSIKLDISKIGY
-349 ETTEKVFTI
+349 ETTEKTFTI
-358 EKTTQSNEQKALIEY
+358 EKTAGSNEQKTLIEY

-382 NSFKLEYNQSL
+382 NNFKLEYNQTL
-393 QNNKINKNAEIT
+393 ENNKIAKNAEIT
-405 IIKDKYK
+405 IAKDKYK
-412 GIFNIEDNIQTV
+412 GIFDLEDNIKIV
-424 DDFKNQ
+424 DNFENQ
-430 ITLDKDNVELNKLQD
+430 IALENNVELNKLQD
-445 EQKSIIM
+445 EQKNIIM
-452 NILKANT
+452 NILKTNT

-471 LSDYEN
+471 LNDYES

-489 IQISDTGEVTELERT
+489 IQISSTGEVTELERT

-519 SDNINELLNTTKD
+519 SDNIKELLNTTKD

-547 DLDLEKLKS
+547 DLDMEKLKS
-556 SKEASEYKKNISE
+556 SEDSNEYKKSIAE

-584 EDTRE
+584 ENTLE

-601 MEYDSDRLVRIVR
+601 IEYDNDRLVKIIRA
-614 VKIQE
+614 KIQE
-619 QK
+619 QN

>member
-39 NETLFAKYFIQ
+39 NETLFAKYFMQ

-63 LGIEDILNTNKYTS
+63 LGIEDTLNTNKYTS

-102 IGLNVKSNI
+102 VGLNVKSNT
-111 DKSNDYNYK
+111 DKSNDYDYK

-141 NYGIR
+141 NYGIK
-146 LKNINQF
+146 LKNINQY

-164 TELGLGSLNILV
+164 TELGLGKLKVLI

-186 FNDQEKQNLIDT
+186 FSEKEKQNLIDT

-211 YYSQRNTLITV
+211 FYRQRGTLITV

-243 LYIKILEQLKADEII
+243 LYIKILEQLKTDETI

-298 NNNIGSDEVKII
+298 NNNIGSDEVKIT
-310 VYENKGTTV
+310 VYESKGTTV
-319 RVAIEKTT
+319 RFAIEKTT
-327 EKILLDLY
+327 EKILFDLY
-335 GGTSVKLDISKIGY
+335 GGTSIKLDISKIGY
-349 ETTEKVFTI
+349 ETTEKTFTI
-358 EKTTQSNEQKALIEY
+358 EKTAGSNEQKTLIEY

-382 NSFKLEYNQSL
+382 NNFKLEYNQTL
-393 QNNKINKNAEIT
+393 ENNKIAKNAEIT
-405 IIKDKYK
+405 IAKDKYK
-412 GIFNIEDNIQTV
+412 GIFDLEDNIKIV
-424 DDFKNQ
+424 DNFENQ
-430 ITLDKDNVELNKLQD
+430 IALENNVELNKLQD
-445 EQKSIIM
+445 EQKNIIM
-452 NILKANT
+452 NILKTNT

-471 LSDYEN
+471 LNDYES

-489 IQISDTGEVTELERT
+489 IQISSTGEVTELERT

-519 SDNINELLNTTKD
+519 SDNIKELLNTTKD

-547 DLDLEKLKS
+547 DLDMEKLKLLLS
-556 SKEASEYKKNISE
+556 RLEKAADEPRKIEEIEPILKEIIPE
-569 ILFYIKRNSNNEQKA
+569 FKR
-584 EDTRE
+584 
-589 YLKNNNDKYTVS
+589 
-601 MEYDSDRLVRIVR
+601 I
-614 VKIQE
+614 
-619 QK
+619 

>member
-1 MMARKKRIAI
+1 MARKKRITI
-11 LVVSIVL
+11 LVISIVL
-18 VILAIVGTI
+18 AVLAIVGTI
-27 IFLYLKTDAFKS
+27 TFLYLKTDAFKS
-39 NETLFAKYFIQ
+39 NETLFVKYFMQ
-50 SFNAIDTIKNDDL
+50 SFNAIDIIKNNDA
-63 LGIEDILNTNKYTS
+63 LGIDNTLNANKYTS

-87 NVETNNEDKNSSINQ
+87 NVETNSEDKNSSINQ

-111 DKSNDYNYK
+111 DKSNEYEYK
-120 NITIGSDNENYIGL
+120 NVTISSDNENYIGL
-134 EYLKNQN
+134 EYLKSQS

-153 ASNNDEENKLL
+153 ASNNDEQNQLL
-164 TELGLGSLNILV
+164 TELGLGKLNIII

-186 FNDQEKQNLIDT
+186 FSDQEKQNLIDT

-211 YYSQRNTLITV
+211 YYSQKNTLITV

-243 LYIKILEQLKADEII
+243 LYIKILEQLKTDEII

-349 ETTEKVFTI
+349 ETTEKTFTI
-358 EKTTQSNEQKALIEY
+358 EKTMQSNEQKALIEY

-382 NSFKLEYNQSL
+382 NSLKLEYNQTL
-393 QNNKINKNAEIT
+393 ENDKITKNTEIAIT
-405 IIKDKYK
+405 KDKYK
-412 GIFNIEDNIQTV
+412 GIFDIEDNIKIV
-424 DDFKNQ
+424 DNFENK
-430 ITLDKDNVELNKLQD
+430 ITLDNGLEINKLQD
-445 EQKSIIM
+445 EQKNIII
-452 NILKANT
+452 NILKANI

-471 LSDYEN
+471 LNDYES

-489 IQISDTGEVTELERT
+489 IQISSTGEVTELERT

-519 SDNINELLNTTKD
+519 SDNIKELLNTTKD

-547 DLDLEKLKS
+547 DLDMEKLKS
-556 SKEASEYKKNISE
+556 SEDSNEYKKSIAE

-584 EDTRE
+584 ENTLE

-601 MEYDSDRLVRIVR
+601 IEYDNDRLVKIIRA
-614 VKIQE
+614 KIQE
-619 QK
+619 QN

>member
-39 NETLFAKYFIQ
+39 NETLFAKYFMQ
-50 SFNAIDTIKNDDL
+50 SFNAIDIIKNNDA
-63 LGIEDILNTNKYTS
+63 LGIDNTLNENKYTS

-87 NVETNNEDKNSSINQ
+87 NVETNSEDKNSSINQ

-111 DKSNDYNYK
+111 DKSNEYEYK
-120 NITIGSDNENYIGL
+120 NVTISSDNENYIGL
-134 EYLKNQN
+134 EYLKSQS

-153 ASNNDEENKLL
+153 ASNNDEQNQLL
-164 TELGLGSLNILV
+164 TELGLGKLNIII

-186 FNDQEKQNLIDT
+186 FSDQEKQNLIDT

-243 LYIKILEQLKADEII
+243 LYIKILEQLKTDEII

-298 NNNIGSDEVKII
+298 NNNIGSDEVKIT
-310 VYENKGTTV
+310 VYESKGTTV
-319 RVAIEKTT
+319 RFAIEKTT
-327 EKILLDLY
+327 EKILFDLY
-335 GGTSVKLDISKIGY
+335 GGTSIKLDISKIGY
-349 ETTEKVFTI
+349 ETTEKTFTI
-358 EKTTQSNEQKALIEY
+358 EKTAGSNEQKTLIEY

-382 NSFKLEYNQSL
+382 NNFKLEYNQTL
-393 QNNKINKNAEIT
+393 ENNKIAKNAEIT
-405 IIKDKYK
+405 IAKDKYK
-412 GIFNIEDNIQTV
+412 GIFDLEDNIKIV
-424 DDFKNQ
+424 DNFENQ
-430 ITLDKDNVELNKLQD
+430 IALENNVELNKLQD
-445 EQKSIIM
+445 EQKNIIM
-452 NILKANT
+452 NILKTNT

-471 LSDYEN
+471 LNDYES

-489 IQISDTGEVTELERT
+489 IQISSTGEVTELERT

-519 SDNINELLNTTKD
+519 SDNIKELLNTTKD

-547 DLDLEKLKS
+547 DLDMEKLKS
-556 SKEASEYKKNISE
+556 SEDSNEYKKSIAE

-584 EDTRE
+584 ENTLE

-601 MEYDSDRLVRIVR
+601 IEYDNDRLVKIIRA
-614 VKIQE
+614 KIQE
-619 QK
+619 QN

>member
-39 NETLFAKYFIQ
+39 NETLFAKYFMQ

-63 LGIEDILNTNKYTS
+63 LGIEDTLNTNKYTS

-102 IGLNVKSNI
+102 VGLNVKSNT
-111 DKSNDYNYK
+111 DKSNDYDYK
-120 NITIGSDNENYIGL
+120 NITIGSDNENYIDL

-141 NYGIR
+141 NYGIK
-146 LKNINQF
+146 LKNINQY

-164 TELGLGSLNILV
+164 TELGLGKLKVLI

-186 FNDQEKQNLIDT
+186 FSEKEKQNLIDT

-211 YYSQRNTLITV
+211 FYRQRGTLITV

-243 LYIKILEQLKADEII
+243 LYIKILEQLKTDETI

-298 NNNIGSDEVKII
+298 NNNIGSDEVKIT
-310 VYENKGTTV
+310 VYESKGTTV
-319 RVAIEKTT
+319 RFAIEKTT
-327 EKILLDLY
+327 EKILFDLY
-335 GGTSVKLDISKIGY
+335 GGTSIKLDISKIGY
-349 ETTEKVFTI
+349 ETTEKTFTI
-358 EKTTQSNEQKALIEY
+358 EKTAGSNEQKTLIEY

-382 NSFKLEYNQSL
+382 NNFKLEYNQTL
-393 QNNKINKNAEIT
+393 ENNKIAKNAEIT
-405 IIKDKYK
+405 IAKDKYK
-412 GIFNIEDNIQTV
+412 GIFDLEDNIKIV
-424 DDFKNQ
+424 DNFENQ
-430 ITLDKDNVELNKLQD
+430 IALENNVELNKLQD
-445 EQKSIIM
+445 EQKNIIM
-452 NILKANT
+452 NILKTNT

-471 LSDYEN
+471 LNDYES

-489 IQISDTGEVTELERT
+489 IQISSTGEVTELERT

-519 SDNINELLNTTKD
+519 SDNIKELLNTTKD

-547 DLDLEKLKS
+547 DLDMEKLKS
-556 SKEASEYKKNISE
+556 SEDSNEYKKSIAE

-584 EDTRE
+584 ENTLE

-601 MEYDSDRLVRIVR
+601 IEYDNDRLVKIIRA
-614 VKIQE
+614 KIQE
-619 QK
+619 QN

>member
-1 MMARKKRIAI
+1 MARKKRITI
-11 LVVSIVL
+11 LVISIVL
-18 VILAIVGTI
+18 AVLAIVGTI
-27 IFLYLKTDAFKS
+27 TFLYLKTDAFKS
-39 NETLFAKYFIQ
+39 NETLFAKYFMQ
-50 SFNAIDTIKNDDL
+50 SFNTIDIIKNNDA
-63 LGIEDILNTNKYTS
+63 LGIDNTLNANKYTS

-87 NVETNNEDKNSSINQ
+87 NVETNSEDKNSSINQ

-111 DKSNDYNYK
+111 DKSNEYEYK
-120 NITIGSDNENYIGL
+120 NVTISSDNENYIGL
-134 EYLKNQN
+134 EYLKSQS

-153 ASNNDEENKLL
+153 ASNNDEQNQLL
-164 TELGLGSLNILV
+164 TELGLGKLNIII

-186 FNDQEKQNLIDT
+186 FSDQEKQNLIDT

-243 LYIKILEQLKADEII
+243 LYIKILEQLKTDEII

-382 NSFKLEYNQSL
+382 NSLKLEYNQTL
-393 QNNKINKNAEIT
+393 ENDKITKNTEIAIT
-405 IIKDKYK
+405 KDKYK
-412 GIFNIEDNIQTV
+412 GIFDIEDNIKIV
-424 DDFKNQ
+424 DNFENK
-430 ITLDKDNVELNKLQD
+430 ITLDNDLEINKLQD
-445 EQKSIIM
+445 EQKNIII
-452 NILKANT
+452 NILKANI

-471 LSDYEN
+471 LNDYES

-484 MRKKS
+484 MRKKA
-489 IQISDTGEVTELERT
+489 IQISSTGEVTELERT

-519 SDNINELLNTTKD
+519 SDNIKELLNTTKD

-547 DLDLEKLKS
+547 DLDMEKLKS
-556 SKEASEYKKNISE
+556 SEDSNEYKKSIAE

-584 EDTRE
+584 ENTLE

-601 MEYDSDRLVRIVR
+601 IEYDNDRLVKIIRA
-614 VKIQE
+614 KIQE
-619 QK
+619 QN

>member
-63 LGIEDILNTNKYTS
+63 LGIEDTLNTNKYTS

-102 IGLNVKSNI
+102 VGLNVKSNT
-111 DKSNDYNYK
+111 DKSNDYDYK

-141 NYGIR
+141 NYGIK
-146 LKNINQF
+146 LKNINQY

-164 TELGLGSLNILV
+164 TELGLGKLKVLI

-186 FNDQEKQNLIDT
+186 FSEKEKQNLIDT

-211 YYSQRNTLITV
+211 FFRQRGTLITV

-243 LYIKILEQLKADEII
+243 LYIKILEQLKTDETI
-258 LSRIDTIEK
+258 LSRIDTIET

-275 YTSEDKLRN
+275 YTSEETLRN
-284 KFINNIEDKIKDIQ
+284 KFISNIEEKIKDIQ
-298 NNNIGSDEVKII
+298 NNNIGSDEVKIT
-310 VYENKGTTV
+310 VYESKGTTV
-319 RVAIEKTT
+319 RFAIEKTT
-327 EKILLDLY
+327 EKILFDLY
-335 GGTSVKLDISKIGY
+335 GGTSIKLDISKIGY
-349 ETTEKVFTI
+349 ETTEKTFTI
-358 EKTTQSNEQKALIEY
+358 EKTAGSNEQKTLIEY

-382 NSFKLEYNQSL
+382 NNFKLEYNQTL
-393 QNNKINKNAEIT
+393 ENNKIAKNAEIT
-405 IIKDKYK
+405 IAKDKYK
-412 GIFNIEDNIQTV
+412 GIFDLEDNIKIV
-424 DDFKNQ
+424 DNFENQ
-430 ITLDKDNVELNKLQD
+430 IALENNVELNKLQD
-445 EQKSIIM
+445 EQKNIIM
-452 NILKANT
+452 NILKTNT
-459 QNQLDSLYAVAS
+459 QNQLDSLYSVAS
-471 LSDYEN
+471 LNDYES

-484 MRKKS
+484 MRKKA
-489 IQISDTGEVTELERT
+489 IQISSTGEVTELERT

-519 SDNINELLNTTKD
+519 SDNIKELLNTTKD

-547 DLDLEKLKS
+547 DLDMEKLKS
-556 SKEASEYKKNISE
+556 SKDSNEYKKSISE

-584 EDTRE
+584 EDTSE

-601 MEYDSDRLVRIVR
+601 IEYDSDKLVRIIR

-619 QK
+619 QN

>member
-1 MMARKKRIAI
+1 MARKKRITI
-11 LVVSIVL
+11 LVISIVL
-18 VILAIVGTI
+18 AVLAIVGTI
-27 IFLYLKTDAFKS
+27 TFLYLKTDAFKS

-50 SFNAIDTIKNDDL
+50 SFNAIDIIKNNDA
-63 LGIEDILNTNKYTS
+63 LGIDNTLNANKYTS

-87 NVETNNEDKNSSINQ
+87 NVETNSEDKNSSINQ

-111 DKSNDYNYK
+111 DKSNEYEYK
-120 NITIGSDNENYIGL
+120 NVTISSDNENYIGL
-134 EYLKNQN
+134 EYLKSQS

-153 ASNNDEENKLL
+153 ASNNDEQNQLL
-164 TELGLGSLNILV
+164 TELGLGKLNIII

-186 FNDQEKQNLIDT
+186 FSDQEKQNLIDT

-243 LYIKILEQLKADEII
+243 LYIKILEQLKTDEII

-382 NSFKLEYNQSL
+382 NSLKLEYNQTL
-393 QNNKINKNAEIT
+393 ENDKITKNTEIAIT
-405 IIKDKYK
+405 KDKYK
-412 GIFNIEDNIQTV
+412 GIFDIEDNIKIV
-424 DDFKNQ
+424 DNFENK
-430 ITLDKDNVELNKLQD
+430 ITLDNDLEINKLQD
-445 EQKSIIM
+445 EQKNIII
-452 NILKANT
+452 NILKANI

-471 LSDYEN
+471 LNDYES

-489 IQISDTGEVTELERT
+489 IQISSTGEVTELERT

-519 SDNINELLNTTKD
+519 SDNIKELLNTTKD

-547 DLDLEKLKS
+547 DLDMEKLKS
-556 SKEASEYKKNISE
+556 SKDSNEYKKSIAE

-584 EDTRE
+584 ENTLE

-601 MEYDSDRLVRIVR
+601 IEYDNDRLVKIIRA
-614 VKIQE
+614 KIQE
-619 QK
+619 QN

>member
-39 NETLFAKYFIQ
+39 NETLFAKYFMQ

-63 LGIEDILNTNKYTS
+63 LGIEDTLNTNKYTS

-102 IGLNVKSNI
+102 VGLNVKSNT
-111 DKSNDYNYK
+111 DKSNDYDYK

-141 NYGIR
+141 NYGIK
-146 LKNINQF
+146 LKNINQY

-164 TELGLGSLNILV
+164 TELGLGKLKVLI

-186 FNDQEKQNLIDT
+186 FSEKEKQNLIDT

-211 YYSQRNTLITV
+211 FYRQRGTLITV

-243 LYIKILEQLKADEII
+243 LYIKILEQLKTDEII

-298 NNNIGSDEVKII
+298 NNNIGSDEVKIT
-310 VYENKGTTV
+310 VYESKGTTV
-319 RVAIEKTT
+319 RFAIEKTT
-327 EKILLDLY
+327 EKILFDLY
-335 GGTSVKLDISKIGY
+335 GGTSIKLDISKIGY
-349 ETTEKVFTI
+349 ETTEKTFTI
-358 EKTTQSNEQKALIEY
+358 EKTAGSNEQKTLIEY

-382 NSFKLEYNQSL
+382 NNFKLEYNQTL
-393 QNNKINKNAEIT
+393 ENNKIAKNAEIT
-405 IIKDKYK
+405 IAKDKYK
-412 GIFNIEDNIQTV
+412 GIFDLEDNIKIV
-424 DDFKNQ
+424 DNFENQ
-430 ITLDKDNVELNKLQD
+430 ISLENNVELNKLQD
-445 EQKSIIM
+445 EQKNIIM
-452 NILKANT
+452 NILKTNT

-471 LSDYEN
+471 LNDYES

-489 IQISDTGEVTELERT
+489 IQISSTGEVTELERT

-519 SDNINELLNTTKD
+519 SDNIKELLNTTKD

-547 DLDLEKLKS
+547 DLDMEKLKS
-556 SKEASEYKKNISE
+556 SEDSNEYKKSIAE

-584 EDTRE
+584 ENTLE

-601 MEYDSDRLVRIVR
+601 IEYDNDRLVKIIRA
-614 VKIQE
+614 KIQE
-619 QK
+619 QN

>member
-1 MMARKKRIAI
+1 MARKKRITI
-11 LVVSIVL
+11 LVISIVL
-18 VILAIVGTI
+18 AVLAIVGTI
-27 IFLYLKTDAFKS
+27 TFLYLKTDAFKS
-39 NETLFAKYFIQ
+39 NETLFAKYFMQ
-50 SFNAIDTIKNDDL
+50 SFNAIDIIKNNDA
-63 LGIEDILNTNKYTS
+63 LGIDNTLNANKYTS

-87 NVETNNEDKNSSINQ
+87 NVETNSEDKNSSINQ

-111 DKSNDYNYK
+111 DKSNEYEYK
-120 NITIGSDNENYIGL
+120 NVTISSDNENYIGL
-134 EYLKNQN
+134 EYLKSQS

-153 ASNNDEENKLL
+153 ASNNDEQNQLL
-164 TELGLGSLNILV
+164 TELGLGKLNIII

-186 FNDQEKQNLIDT
+186 FSDQEKQNLIDT

-243 LYIKILEQLKADEII
+243 LYIKILEQLKTDEII

-382 NSFKLEYNQSL
+382 NSLKLEYNQTL
-393 QNNKINKNAEIT
+393 ENDKITKNTEIAIT
-405 IIKDKYK
+405 KDKYK
-412 GIFNIEDNIQTV
+412 GIFDIEDNIKIV
-424 DDFKNQ
+424 DNFENK
-430 ITLDKDNVELNKLQD
+430 ITLDNDLEINKLQD
-445 EQKSIIM
+445 EQKNIII
-452 NILKANT
+452 NILKANI

-471 LSDYEN
+471 LNDYES

-484 MRKKS
+484 MRKKA
-489 IQISDTGEVTELERT
+489 IQISSTGEVTELERT

-519 SDNINELLNTTKD
+519 SDNIKELLNTTKD

-547 DLDLEKLKS
+547 DLDMEKLES
-556 SKEASEYKKNISE
+556 SKESSEYKKNISE

-584 EDTRE
+584 ENTLE

-601 MEYDSDRLVRIVR
+601 IEYDNDRLVKIIRA
-614 VKIQE
+614 KIQE
-619 QK
+619 QN

>member
-39 NETLFAKYFIQ
+39 NETLFAKYFMQ

-63 LGIEDILNTNKYTS
+63 LGIEDTLNTNKYTS

-102 IGLNVKSNI
+102 VGLNVKSNT
-111 DKSNDYNYK
+111 DKSNDYDYK

-141 NYGIR
+141 NYGIK
-146 LKNINQF
+146 LKNINQY

-164 TELGLGSLNILV
+164 TELGLGKLKVLI

-186 FNDQEKQNLIDT
+186 FSEKEKQNLIDT

-211 YYSQRNTLITV
+211 FYRQRGTLITV

-243 LYIKILEQLKADEII
+243 LYIKILEQLKTEETI

-298 NNNIGSDEVKII
+298 NNNIGSDEVKIT
-310 VYENKGTTV
+310 VYESKGTTV
-319 RVAIEKTT
+319 RFAIEKTT
-327 EKILLDLY
+327 EKILFDLY
-335 GGTSVKLDISKIGY
+335 GGTSIKLDISKIGY
-349 ETTEKVFTI
+349 ETTEKTFTI
-358 EKTTQSNEQKALIEY
+358 EKTAGSNEQKTLIEY

-382 NSFKLEYNQSL
+382 NNFKLEYNQTL
-393 QNNKINKNAEIT
+393 ENNKIAKNAEIT
-405 IIKDKYK
+405 IAKDKYK
-412 GIFNIEDNIQTV
+412 GIFDLEDNIKIV
-424 DDFKNQ
+424 DNFENQ
-430 ITLDKDNVELNKLQD
+430 IALENNVELNKLQD
-445 EQKSIIM
+445 EQKNIIM
-452 NILKANT
+452 NILKTNT

-471 LSDYEN
+471 LNDYES

-489 IQISDTGEVTELERT
+489 IQISSTGEVTELERT

-519 SDNINELLNTTKD
+519 SDNIKELLNTTKD

-547 DLDLEKLKS
+547 DLDMEKLKS
-556 SKEASEYKKNISE
+556 SEDSNEYKKSIAE

-584 EDTRE
+584 ENTLE

-601 MEYDSDRLVRIVR
+601 IEYDNDRLVKIIRA
-614 VKIQE
+614 KIQE
-619 QK
+619 QN

>member
-63 LGIEDILNTNKYTS
+63 LGIEDTLNTNKYTS

-102 IGLNVKSNI
+102 VGLNVKSNT
-111 DKSNDYNYK
+111 DKSNDYDYK

-141 NYGIR
+141 NYGIK
-146 LKNINQF
+146 LKNINQY

-164 TELGLGSLNILV
+164 TELGLGKLKVLI

-186 FNDQEKQNLIDT
+186 FSEKEKQNLIDT

-211 YYSQRNTLITV
+211 FYRQRGTLITV

-243 LYIKILEQLKADEII
+243 LYIKILEQLKTDETI
-258 LSRIDTIEK
+258 LSRIDTIET

-275 YTSEDKLRN
+275 YTSEETLRN
-284 KFINNIEDKIKDIQ
+284 KFISNIEEKIKDIQ
-298 NNNIGSDEVKII
+298 NNNIGSDEVKIT
-310 VYENKGTTV
+310 VYESKGTTV
-319 RVAIEKTT
+319 RFAIEKTT
-327 EKILLDLY
+327 EKILFDLY
-335 GGTSVKLDISKIGY
+335 GGTSIKLDISKIGY
-349 ETTEKVFTI
+349 ETTEKTFTI
-358 EKTTQSNEQKALIEY
+358 EKTAGSNEQKTLIEY

-382 NSFKLEYNQSL
+382 NNFKLEYNQTL
-393 QNNKINKNAEIT
+393 ENNKITKNAEIT
-405 IIKDKYK
+405 IAKDKYK
-412 GIFNIEDNIQTV
+412 GIFDLEDNIKIV
-424 DDFKNQ
+424 DNFENQ
-430 ITLDKDNVELNKLQD
+430 IALENNVELNKLQD
-445 EQKSIIM
+445 EQKNIIM
-452 NILKANT
+452 NILKTNT
-459 QNQLDSLYAVAS
+459 QNQLDSLYSVAS
-471 LSDYEN
+471 LNDYES

-484 MRKKS
+484 MRKKA
-489 IQISDTGEVTELERT
+489 IQISSTGEVTELERT

-519 SDNINELLNTTKD
+519 SDNIKELLNTTKD
-532 NFEDMKVLLKTGEVQ
+532 NFEDMKVLLTTGEIQ
-547 DLDLEKLKS
+547 DLDMEKLKS
-556 SKEASEYKKNISE
+556 SKDSNEYKKSISE

-584 EDTRE
+584 EDTSE

-601 MEYDSDRLVRIVR
+601 IEYDSDKLVRIIR

-619 QK
+619 QN

>member
-39 NETLFAKYFIQ
+39 NETLFVKYFMQ

-63 LGIEDILNTNKYTS
+63 LGIEDTLNTNKYTS

-102 IGLNVKSNI
+102 VGLNVKSNT
-111 DKSNDYNYK
+111 DKSNDYDYK

-141 NYGIR
+141 NYGIK
-146 LKNINQF
+146 LKNINQY

-164 TELGLGSLNILV
+164 TELGLGKLKVLI

-186 FNDQEKQNLIDT
+186 FSEKEKQNLIDT

-211 YYSQRNTLITV
+211 FYRQRGTLITV

-243 LYIKILEQLKADEII
+243 LYIKILEQLKTDETI

-298 NNNIGSDEVKII
+298 NNNIGSDEVKIT
-310 VYENKGTTV
+310 VYESKGTTV
-319 RVAIEKTT
+319 RFAIEKTT
-327 EKILLDLY
+327 EKILFDLY
-335 GGTSVKLDISKIGY
+335 GGTSIKLDISKIGY
-349 ETTEKVFTI
+349 ETTEKTFTI
-358 EKTTQSNEQKALIEY
+358 EKTAGSNEQKTLIEY

-382 NSFKLEYNQSL
+382 NNFKLEYNQTL
-393 QNNKINKNAEIT
+393 ENNKIAKNAEIT
-405 IIKDKYK
+405 IAKDKYK
-412 GIFNIEDNIQTV
+412 GIFDLEDNIKIV
-424 DDFKNQ
+424 DNFENQ
-430 ITLDKDNVELNKLQD
+430 IALENNVELNKLQD
-445 EQKSIIM
+445 EQKNIIM
-452 NILKANT
+452 NILKTNT

-471 LSDYEN
+471 LNDYES

-489 IQISDTGEVTELERT
+489 IQISSTGEVTELERT

-519 SDNINELLNTTKD
+519 SDNIKELLNTTKD

-547 DLDLEKLKS
+547 DLDMEKLKS
-556 SKEASEYKKNISE
+556 SEDSNEYKKSIAE

-584 EDTRE
+584 ENTLE

-601 MEYDSDRLVRIVR
+601 IEYDNDRLVKIIRA
-614 VKIQE
+614 KIQE
-619 QK
+619 QN

>member
-1 MMARKKRIAI
+1 MARKKRITI
-11 LVVSIVL
+11 LVISIVL
-18 VILAIVGTI
+18 AVLAIVGTI
-27 IFLYLKTDAFKS
+27 TFLYLKTDAFKS
-39 NETLFAKYFIQ
+39 NETLFAKYFMQ
-50 SFNAIDTIKNDDL
+50 SFNAIDIIKNNDA
-63 LGIEDILNTNKYTS
+63 LGIDNTLNANKYTS

-87 NVETNNEDKNSSINQ
+87 NVETNSEDKNSSINQ

-111 DKSNDYNYK
+111 DKSNEYEYK
-120 NITIGSDNENYIGL
+120 NVTISSDNENYIGL
-134 EYLKNQN
+134 EYLKSQS

-153 ASNNDEENKLL
+153 ASNNDEQNQLL
-164 TELGLGSLNILV
+164 TELGLGKLNIII

-186 FNDQEKQNLIDT
+186 FSDQEKQNLIDT

-211 YYSQRNTLITV
+211 YYSQKNTLITV

-243 LYIKILEQLKADEII
+243 LYIKILEQLKTDEII

-349 ETTEKVFTI
+349 ETTEKTFTI
-358 EKTTQSNEQKALIEY
+358 EKTMQSNEQKALIEY

-382 NSFKLEYNQSL
+382 NSLKLEYNQTL
-393 QNNKINKNAEIT
+393 ENDKITKNTEIAIT
-405 IIKDKYK
+405 KDKYK
-412 GIFNIEDNIQTV
+412 GIFDIEDNIKIV
-424 DDFKNQ
+424 DNFENK
-430 ITLDKDNVELNKLQD
+430 ITLDNDLEINKLQD
-445 EQKSIIM
+445 EQKNIII
-452 NILKANT
+452 NILKANI

-471 LSDYEN
+471 LNDYES

-484 MRKKS
+484 MRKKA
-489 IQISDTGEVTELERT
+489 IQISSTGEVTELERT

-519 SDNINELLNTTKD
+519 SDNIKELLNTTKD

-547 DLDLEKLKS
+547 DLDMEKLKS
-556 SKEASEYKKNISE
+556 SEDSNEYKKSIAE

-584 EDTRE
+584 ENTLE

-601 MEYDSDRLVRIVR
+601 IEYDNDRLVKIIRA
-614 VKIQE
+614 KIQE
-619 QK
+619 QN

>member
-1 MMARKKRIAI
+1 
-11 LVVSIVL
+11 
-18 VILAIVGTI
+18 
-27 IFLYLKTDAFKS
+27 
-39 NETLFAKYFIQ
+39 
-50 SFNAIDTIKNDDL
+50 
-63 LGIEDILNTNKYTS
+63 
-77 ELKGKIEYTK
+77 
-87 NVETNNEDKNSSINQ
+87 
-102 IGLNVKSNI
+102 
-111 DKSNDYNYK
+111 
-120 NITIGSDNENYIGL
+120 
-134 EYLKNQN
+134 
-141 NYGIR
+141 
-146 LKNINQF
+146 
-153 ASNNDEENKLL
+153 
-164 TELGLGSLNILV
+164 
-176 SDIDINSICN
+176 
-186 FNDQEKQNLIDT
+186 
-198 YTKIVTSNVSKDK
+198 
-211 YYSQRNTLITV
+211 
-222 NNQDVNTNAY
+222 
-232 YIKMTVEEYNN
+232 MTVEEYNN
-243 LYIKILEQLKADEII
+243 LYIKILEQLKTDEII

-382 NSFKLEYNQSL
+382 NSLKLEYNQTL
-393 QNNKINKNAEIT
+393 ENDKITKNTEIAIT
-405 IIKDKYK
+405 KDKYK
-412 GIFNIEDNIQTV
+412 GIFDIEDNIKIV
-424 DDFKNQ
+424 DNFENK
-430 ITLDKDNVELNKLQD
+430 ITLDNDLEINKLQD
-445 EQKSIIM
+445 EQKNIII
-452 NILKANT
+452 NILKANI

-471 LSDYEN
+471 LNDYES

-484 MRKKS
+484 MRKKA
-489 IQISDTGEVTELERT
+489 IQISSTGEVTELERT

-519 SDNINELLNTTKD
+519 SDNIKELLNTTKD

-547 DLDLEKLKS
+547 DLDMEKLKS
-556 SKEASEYKKNISE
+556 SKDSNEYKKSIAE

-584 EDTRE
+584 ENTLE

-601 MEYDSDRLVRIVR
+601 IEYDNDRLVKIIRA
-614 VKIQE
+614 KIQE
-619 QK
+619 QN

>member
-1 MMARKKRIAI
+1 MARKKRITI
-11 LVVSIVL
+11 VVISIVL
-18 VILAIVGTI
+18 AVLAIVGTI
-27 IFLYLKTDAFKS
+27 TFLYLKTDAFKS
-39 NETLFAKYFIQ
+39 NETLFAKYFMQ
-50 SFNAIDTIKNDDL
+50 SFNAIDIIKNNDA
-63 LGIEDILNTNKYTS
+63 LGIDNTLNANKYTS

-87 NVETNNEDKNSSINQ
+87 NVETNSEDKNSSINQ

-111 DKSNDYNYK
+111 DKSNEYEYK
-120 NITIGSDNENYIGL
+120 NVTISSDNENYIGL
-134 EYLKNQN
+134 EYLKSQS

-153 ASNNDEENKLL
+153 ASNNDEQNQLL
-164 TELGLGSLNILV
+164 TELGLGKLNIII

-186 FNDQEKQNLIDT
+186 FSDQEKQNLIDT

-243 LYIKILEQLKADEII
+243 LYIKILEQLKTDEII

-358 EKTTQSNEQKALIEY
+358 EKTTQSNEQTALIEY

-382 NSFKLEYNQSL
+382 NSLKLEYNQTL
-393 QNNKINKNAEIT
+393 ENDKITKNTEIAIT
-405 IIKDKYK
+405 KDKYK
-412 GIFNIEDNIQTV
+412 GIFDIEDNIKIV
-424 DDFKNQ
+424 DNFENK
-430 ITLDKDNVELNKLQD
+430 ITLDNDLEINKLQD
-445 EQKSIIM
+445 EQKNIII
-452 NILKANT
+452 NILKANI

-471 LSDYEN
+471 LNDYES

-484 MRKKS
+484 MRKKA
-489 IQISDTGEVTELERT
+489 IQISSTGEVTELERT

-519 SDNINELLNTTKD
+519 SDNIKELLNTTKD

-547 DLDLEKLKS
+547 DLDMEKLKS
-556 SKEASEYKKNISE
+556 SKDSNEYKKSIAE

-584 EDTRE
+584 ENTLE

-601 MEYDSDRLVRIVR
+601 IEYDNDRLVKIIRA
-614 VKIQE
+614 KIQE
-619 QK
+619 QN